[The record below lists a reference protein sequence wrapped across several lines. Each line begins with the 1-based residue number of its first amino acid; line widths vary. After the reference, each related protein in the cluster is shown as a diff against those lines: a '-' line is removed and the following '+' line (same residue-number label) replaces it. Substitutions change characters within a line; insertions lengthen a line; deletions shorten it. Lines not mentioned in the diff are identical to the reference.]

1 MTTVD
6 DRIPVFVPI
15 CPLWER
21 VPASAS
27 TATGGPGRR
36 DSRAGTPRRSPKRAR
51 TAGSR
56 SARSH
61 HRRGG
66 PALRCGQRLRRG
78 PGPGDRCAPRR
89 RHTSG
94 PASRDNGA
102 SSRESRRRPRG
113 ETAFRTRA
121 VHLIGEP
128 GAFGRGAAGARH
140 PRRVGHGRQL
150 EVAPRQVELGAD
162 RTKSGLRRATPVT
175 PRGPG
180 RLRRTPPRRTGR
192 RTRRHRCPG
201 SRHRRNR
208 RCRGTTRQ
216 YRRNPGSPGRW
227 FARRA
232 AGASSPHP
240 ADGWRRPR
248 TR

>member
-15 CPLWER
+15 CPLRER

-27 TATGGPGRR
+27 TANGWPGAPGF
-36 DSRAGTPRRSPKRAR
+36 RAGTPRRSPKRAR

-94 PASRDNGA
+94 PASRDSGA

-140 PRRVGHGRQL
+140 PRRLEHGRQL
-150 EVAPRQVELGAD
+150 EVAPRQVERRGQDEVGSSAGHTGHAAGTRPPAPGPASPN
-162 RTKSGLRRATPVT
+162 RTVNAPPPLPGLPAPPKPAVPGHNEAEPPEPGIAGPVVRV
-175 PRGPG
+175 PGGRGEF
-180 RLRRTPPRRTGR
+180 TA
-192 RTRRHRCPG
+192 
-201 SRHRRNR
+201 
-208 RCRGTTRQ
+208 
-216 YRRNPGSPGRW
+216 PGRW
-227 FARRA
+227 VA
-232 AGASSPHP
+232 PP
-240 ADGWRRPR
+240 ADR
-248 TR
+248 